1 MPTVQL
7 ARILGQLCCVQ
18 RQSLTTHGHADAD
31 GTYAAARAAPPRAGR
46 ARARRAGLAGRRECA
61 DCQHVTVTVT

>member
-31 GTYAAARAAPPRAGR
+31 GTYAAARAAPPAAH
-46 ARARRAGLAGRRECA
+46 ARVAPGSQDGGSA
-61 DCQHVTVTVT
+61 QTVNM